1 MHRLERWR
9 PLIQGA
15 ITESQLLAVMREY
28 CGSWLPSE
36 LAKLP
41 SGCPACHVET
51 IDDIAGLALDFTAY
65 ELKYDGPEEA
75 RSMLRDMALVFTAA
89 AQQMNRFRP
98 GPLG

>member
-15 ITESQLLAVMREY
+15 TTEHQLLAVMRDY

-41 SGCPACHVET
+41 RGCPPCSLET
-51 IDDIAGLALDFTAY
+51 TEDIPGLALDYTAY
-65 ELKYDGPEEA
+65 ELKFDGPDDVRA
-75 RSMLRDMALVFTAA
+75 LLRDLALVFTTA
-89 AQQMNRFRP
+89 AQQLKRLTP
-98 GPLG
+98 GPLA